1 MFSTD
6 DDAPSDPRHYRRSLV
21 PLDIEDAETS
31 PSFGRRL
38 ARFFRRKSGKSAPAT
53 EEQFLGGI
61 EPRPQIASR
70 KENGAPPDD
79 AFPESLDPKNGDS
92 DQNL

>member
-6 DDAPSDPRHYRRSLV
+6 DDAPNDPRHFRRSLV
-21 PLDIEDAETS
+21 PLDIEDAEAS

-38 ARFFRRKSGKSAPAT
+38 ARFFHRKSDPAM
-53 EEQFLGGI
+53 EDRFLGGI
-61 EPRPQIASR
+61 EPRPLPAAR

-79 AFPESLDPKNGDS
+79 AFPDSPDPKIGDS